1 MAKYLF
7 SFLLLL
13 LLLTTTTA
21 TSTFNPIC
29 TFSPTPSPT
38 SATTPAPI
46 TNSNTNI
53 ALSPTFAPSP
63 IITIPTPAPS
73 SAPTPI
79 NNTTTTT
86 STTLTPTTTPSTAR
100 TPIPTNK
107 ITLTPTFAPSR
118 APTPTIITPIL
129 GPSPAPTPISS
140 SAFTTTPTFGPS
152 PAPTPTN
159 SSIFTATFS
168 LPPTPP
174 STFTRQQDDLKFVF
188 QEQIYNIIDAILGTG
203 DFKNW
208 ANALGMADSTTFPI
222 SATFFIPSDNSLSPT
237 TTSADPDI
245 FPYHIVPQ
253 RLSFA
258 DLQQFKTFS
267 RLPTLLF
274 DKSILIT
281 NNSASNFTLDGSRLT
296 HPDIYTNAAI
306 TVHCIDNLLDHSVY
320 GTESGKNSSKPDA
333 VGPPPTP
340 ASPPRPTPRTFVP
353 STADDE
359 EFTVHQ
365 HGESDAA
372 CLCTEVWT
380 VFLVL
385 CVALASKFQRMILVH

>member
-13 LLLTTTTA
+13 TTTTTA
-21 TSTFNPIC
+21 TSAFNP
-29 TFSPTPSPT
+29 TTP
-38 SATTPAPI
+38 APAPI
-46 TNSNTNI
+46 TNTNTNTNI
-53 ALSPTFAPSP
+53 ALSPTLAPSP

-79 NNTTTTT
+79 NNTTTT
-86 STTLTPTTTPSTAR
+86 STTLTPTTTPSTAP

-107 ITLTPTFAPSR
+107 ITLTPTFAPSP

-129 GPSPAPTPISS
+129 GPSPAPTPTSS
-140 SAFTTTPTFGPS
+140 S
-152 PAPTPTN
+152 
-159 SSIFTATFS
+159 TFS
-168 LPPTPP
+168 RPPTPP
-174 STFTRQQDDLKFVF
+174 SPFTPQQDGLKFVF

-222 SATFFIPSDNSLSPT
+222 SATFFIPSGNSLSPI

-306 TVHCIDNLLDHSVY
+306 TVHGIDNLLDHSGY

>member
-7 SFLLLL
+7 SFLL

-38 SATTPAPI
+38 SATTPAPTPI
-46 TNSNTNI
+46 TNTNTNI

-79 NNTTTTT
+79 NNTTTT
-86 STTLTPTTTPSTAR
+86 LTPTTTPSTAP

-107 ITLTPTFAPSR
+107 ITLTPTFAPSP

-129 GPSPAPTPISS
+129 
-140 SAFTTTPTFGPS
+140 GPS

-174 STFTRQQDDLKFVF
+174 STFTPQQDDLKFVF

-208 ANALGMADSTTFPI
+208 ANALSMADSTTFPI
-222 SATFFIPSDNSLSPT
+222 SATFFIPSDNSLSPI

-306 TVHCIDNLLDHSVY
+306 TVHGIDNLLDHSNNVSIIILGSQTCHKMIY
-320 GTESGKNSSKPDA
+320 LEQKA
-333 VGPPPTP
+333 PTMP
-340 ASPPRPTPRTFVP
+340 GNIAFRNLLDSR
-353 STADDE
+353 
-359 EFTVHQ
+359 Q
-365 HGESDAA
+365 
-372 CLCTEVWT
+372 L
-380 VFLVL
+380 
-385 CVALASKFQRMILVH
+385 